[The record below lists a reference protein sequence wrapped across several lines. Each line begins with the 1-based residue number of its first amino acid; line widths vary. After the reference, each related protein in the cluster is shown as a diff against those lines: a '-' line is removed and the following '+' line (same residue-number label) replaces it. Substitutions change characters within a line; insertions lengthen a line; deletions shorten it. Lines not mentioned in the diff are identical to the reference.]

1 MDHMMTTGIVSAE
14 AEVGTPSL
22 IYVGLVL
29 CCSAPAGWDGGG
41 DSSGQTS
48 HKLIFSLPSPS
59 SHQLPGPRSQALARI
74 DSDGLI
80 E

>member
-1 MDHMMTTGIVSAE
+1 MQRIFVGSHDDHRYCLSRG
-14 AEVGTPSL
+14 EVGTPSL

-29 CCSAPAGWDGGG
+29 CCAAPAGWDGGG

-59 SHQLPGPRSQALARI
+59 SHQLPGPRLWPE
-74 DSDGLI
+74 LI
-80 E
+80 LMV